1 MPFKTDRPESKSL
14 EKGEIKA
21 SIKGI
26 NTKVTSISK
35 IQTFLNTKG
44 NFLHIMEIP
53 QTQRKKFSTYNIS
66 QHIT

>member
-26 NTKVTSISK
+26 NTKVTSRSK

-44 NFLHIMEIP
+44 NFFTCNGNTPNSEKEI
-53 QTQRKKFSTYNIS
+53 QYI
-66 QHIT
+66 